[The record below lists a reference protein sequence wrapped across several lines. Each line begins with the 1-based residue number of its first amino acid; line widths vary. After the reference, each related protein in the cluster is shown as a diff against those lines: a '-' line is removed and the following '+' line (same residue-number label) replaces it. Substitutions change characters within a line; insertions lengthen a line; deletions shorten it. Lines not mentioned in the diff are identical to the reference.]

1 MCYEYRSVGGSCTRD
16 ESETKILL
24 GSRRSDIGM
33 LTKRVGRNRT
43 ISDRGSGMS
52 YASLREELAELNAI
66 HKRQRAVDAKTV
78 CCAVITCI
86 GFVSRYLQA
95 TFFGVLPR
103 HHHRIMPVQ
112 TGSPSAATVESTRR
126 WG

>member
-1 MCYEYRSVGGSCTRD
+1 
-16 ESETKILL
+16 
-24 GSRRSDIGM
+24 M

-43 ISDRGSGMS
+43 TSDRGSGMP
-52 YASLREELAELNAI
+52 YASLREESAEISAI
-66 HKRQRAVDAKTV
+66 LKRQRAVDAKTV

-86 GFVSRYLQA
+86 VLVFRYLQA
-95 TFFGVLPR
+95 TFFGFLPHR
-103 HHHRIMPVQ
+103 HHHIMPVQ